1 MRTVKLW
8 MLAAILICGTTA
20 GLVSCTAN
28 EDNTV
33 GPSTATEED
42 YVNPG
47 IDPNEFQPIDIS
59 TALLGSLSSSAD
71 EEVVRYWFPK
81 VTGQVTDETMVV
93 ITDEITEANKADI
106 IKVLDRYGMMLL
118 IGPKEANVREYA
130 EEMGIDPNADYS
142 KLELIGLTGLGDQ
155 YLSYNDD
162 DESASDDLT
171 VPASF
176 ASDAVWDVS
185 PAEYLRLKAFAQ
197 WVDQVVEKYTEY
209 QKQLAELEKEEL
221 NEQDAWEDDEPAQT
235 RSASGRALTRDAGST
250 SDVQTG
256 LKLTSVPAVDK
267 SINVTHR
274 EKFTSFHNQDRDDD
288 TEWCYLSATCNYH
301 FIPLYQ
307 FPHGQDSGGDYYI
320 IETSM
325 NWDCSRTDMGYDKY
339 KHGIWTAR
347 DSYRFFPLQCILYS
361 TPIPKKKDYE
371 VIVPVGG
378 EIYPDNVIHET
389 TINKTRNFDITGNIS
404 AGGNFQKGK
413 DGTTGDGSLGADL
426 SFGANYSKTQDYT
439 VAEINVDKY
448 TSINA
453 GVGHIFTVPNE
464 YHPQKE
470 TGHTPTIYIE
480 KGTNYAKTL
489 SVNESWI
496 WKVNGTKIDTDD
508 APFDIELTVIPKVCW
523 YSYFFAVESLD
534 RKDYEVT
541 MKRTTT
547 VPAPVRANHA
557 FLTITNDSEGLRI
570 FGIKITDTESKAVVY
585 KKKST
590 NKAPGES
597 IRLAL
602 PPNREYDIELKM
614 GTEWNTKATYILNG
628 WEVEGYA
635 DAETMNTS
643 MFSKK

>member
-1 MRTVKLW
+1 MKQKFFAMFAAAALLLGMSACTNDDNPSQPIPEEEEVNIPVK
-8 MLAAILICGTTA
+8 
-20 GLVSCTAN
+20 
-28 EDNTV
+28 E
-33 GPSTATEED
+33 
-42 YVNPG
+42 

-59 TALLGSLSSSAD
+59 VALLGSLGSSAED
-71 EEVVRYWFPK
+71 EVVRYWFPK

-93 ITDEITEANKADI
+93 ITDEITAANEADI
-106 IKVLDRYGMMLL
+106 VKVLDRYGMLLL
-118 IGPKEANVREYA
+118 IDPKEDNVREYA

-155 YLSYNDD
+155 YLSYNND
-162 DESASDDLT
+162 DESASGDP
-171 VPASF
+171 VASVAF
-176 ASDAVWDVS
+176 ASDAIWDVA
-185 PAEYLRLKAFAQ
+185 PGEYLRLKAFAQ
-197 WVDQVVEKYTEY
+197 WVEQVVNKYTEY
-209 QKQLAELEKEEL
+209 QKQLEELEKDEK
-221 NEQDAWEDDEPAQT
+221 DAWEDDEPAQT
-235 RSASGRALTRDAGST
+235 RGTSVRALTRAAGS
-250 SDVQTG
+250 DVKAG
-256 LKLTSVPAVDK
+256 LNLTSVPAVDK
-267 SINVTHR
+267 SINVTYH
-274 EKFTSFHNQDRDDD
+274 EEFTSFHNWKRDDD
-288 TEWCYLSATCNYH
+288 TEVCYFSATCNYH

-339 KHGIWTAR
+339 KHGIATAR

-378 EIYPDNVIHET
+378 EIYPDNVTHST

-413 DGTTGDGSLGADL
+413 DGITGDGSLGADL

-439 VAEINVDKY
+439 VEEINVDKY
-448 TSINA
+448 TSTDA
-453 GVGHIFTVPNE
+453 SVGHIFTVPNE
-464 YHPQKE
+464 YHPKKE
-470 TGHTPTIYIE
+470 SGHTPTIYIE
-480 KGTNYAKTL
+480 KGTNFAKTL

-508 APFDIELTVIPKVCW
+508 VPFDIELTVIPKVCW

-541 MKRTTT
+541 MKGRTT
-547 VPAPVRANHA
+547 VPAPVRTNHA
-557 FLTITNDSEGLRI
+557 FLTINNNREGLHI
-570 FGIKITDTESKAVVY
+570 FGIKVTDTASKEVVY

-590 NKAPGES
+590 DKAPGES

-602 PPNREYDIELKM
+602 PANREYDIELKM
-614 GTEWNTKATYILNG
+614 GTEWNNKETYILNG

-635 DAETMNTS
+635 DAEETS
-643 MFSKK
+643 TSIFSKK